1 MLGAIL
7 CESADGIVKVS
18 VGSGF
23 TDAHR
28 KNYWKENLVDRI
40 VAVKYNS
47 RIKNKAGEDSL
58 FLPVFVELR
67 DDKDEADSSKD
78 IK

>member
-1 MLGAIL
+1 M
-7 CESADGIVKVS
+7 CH
-18 VGSGF
+18 GF

-28 KNYWKENLVDRI
+28 KSYGQELVDKI
-40 VAVKYNS
+40 VAIKYNS
-47 RIKNKAGEDSL
+47 RIKNKLGEESL
-58 FLPVFVELR
+58 FLPVFVEIR